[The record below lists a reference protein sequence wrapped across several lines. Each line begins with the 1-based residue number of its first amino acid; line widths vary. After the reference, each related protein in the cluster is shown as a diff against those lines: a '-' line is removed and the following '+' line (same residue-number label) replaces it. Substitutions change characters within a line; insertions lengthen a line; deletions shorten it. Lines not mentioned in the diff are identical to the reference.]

1 MQRCRKSGVIPYFIQ
16 DSMKSIINI
25 FQIDG
30 KIPPNIHSTIHSI
43 IETFH
48 TKILNVLI
56 QHKHKILKLKER
68 ELKTI
73 TKTITS
79 LLEDYDTA
87 LFFESDKNIN
97 NNLNTR
103 NKTTHIKKYNKLTE
117 KQKEELN
124 INNNNNN
131 WFVSKTTTD
140 IPTDIHWLLSLR
152 QNLRSQQKI

>member
-56 QHKHKILKLKER
+56 QHKHNILKLKER

-79 LLEDYDTA
+79 LLEDNDTA
-87 LFFESDKNIN
+87 LFFESEENIN

-117 KQKEELN
+117 KKKEELN